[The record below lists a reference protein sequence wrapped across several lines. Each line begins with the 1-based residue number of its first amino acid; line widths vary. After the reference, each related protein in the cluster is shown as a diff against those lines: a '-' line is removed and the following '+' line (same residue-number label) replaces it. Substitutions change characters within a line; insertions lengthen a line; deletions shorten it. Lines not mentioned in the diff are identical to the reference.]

1 MKSYPTWTKVICESF
16 PKPFHHSSSSDVLWI
31 QIFSQPVLSHYT
43 SLCGWYI
50 ISICIHVIPLSCYG
64 FLQFIP
70 KKTNALRPFLW
81 AAGWAKGQSRRPRII
96 VSTSVRE
103 QTCEQK
109 FWSPRKFGEHV
120 WKIPCFRKYTV
131 KKKVSFDI
139 WFWAGLWIQHFET
152 KAVAIHTRKLRP
164 CQFKQTTHR
173 EQPRLKFKRRPC
185 NFGLNKFEVRQ
196 KLQDVYSVFSGK
208 MMDDGW
214 NF

>member
-1 MKSYPTWTKVICESF
+1 MDFFNLF
-16 PKPFHHSSSSDVLWI
+16 PKKPMPWGHFFGPQAEQRGRAADLE
-31 QIFSQPVLSHYT
+31 
-43 SLCGWYI
+43 SLCPPQ
-50 ISICIHVIPLSCYG
+50 CVNKHVNKN
-64 FLQFIP
+64 FE
-70 KKTNALRPFLW
+70 
-81 AAGWAKGQSRRPRII
+81 
-96 VSTSVRE
+96 VRGNLGN
-103 QTCEQK
+103 TCEK
-109 FWSPRKFGEHV
+109 SHV
-120 WKIPCFRKYTV
+120 LESIQFF

-185 NFGLNKFEVRQ
+185 NFGLNKFEARQ

>member
-120 WKIPCFRKYTV
+120 WKTPCFRKYTV
-131 KKKVSFDI
+131 LKKKKFHLTFD
-139 WFWAGLWIQHFET
+139 FGRDFESS
-152 KAVAIHTRKLRP
+152 ILRLRQLQSTP
-164 CQFKQTTHR
+164 GSWD
-173 EQPRLKFKRRPC
+173 PVNSNRRPT
-185 NFGLNKFEVRQ
+185 ESSPV
-196 KLQDVYSVFSGK
+196 
-208 MMDDGW
+208 
-214 NF
+214 